1 MNETEILKSIAWF
14 VKDNP
19 NSDIKEKIVCL
30 LGSDKGISFSDAVD
44 MMNDIRKKL
53 DIPSSPVPD
62 SDSCKVFAEDF
73 NNAIKIKMADCL
85 IKTPIFYKVKLI
97 EMLNDVLRD
106 ISFDKYYVV
115 KKYLESNG
123 YALIDIEAVIR
134 TAEAR
139 L

>member
-14 VKDNP
+14 VNNNP
-19 NSDIKEKIVCL
+19 NSDIKDKIGCL
-30 LGSDKGISFSDAVD
+30 LDSDKGISFSDAAD

-53 DIPSSPVPD
+53 GIPSNLVPD

-73 NNAIKIKMADCL
+73 NNAIKIKMADCF
-85 IKTPIFYKVKLI
+85 IKTPIFFKVKLI

-123 YALIDIEAVIR
+123 YALIDIEAIIR
-134 TAEAR
+134 TAENR

>member
-14 VKDNP
+14 VNNNP
-19 NSDIKEKIVCL
+19 NSDIKEKIGCL
-30 LGSDKGISFSDAVD
+30 LGSEKGISFSDAAD

-62 SDSCKVFAEDF
+62 SDSCKIFAEDF

-134 TAEAR
+134 TAETR

>member
-19 NSDIKEKIVCL
+19 NSDIKEKIGCL

-53 DIPSSPVPD
+53 DIPSSPVPN
-62 SDSCKVFAEDF
+62 SDSCKVFTEDF
-73 NNAIKIKMADCL
+73 NNAIKIKIADCL

-97 EMLNDVLRD
+97 EMLDDVLRD

-123 YALIDIEAVIR
+123 YELIDIEVVIR
-134 TAEAR
+134 TAETR

>member
-1 MNETEILKSIAWF
+1 MNETEILKSIAW
-14 VKDNP
+14 
-19 NSDIKEKIVCL
+19 
-30 LGSDKGISFSDAVD
+30 
-44 MMNDIRKKL
+44 
-53 DIPSSPVPD
+53 
-62 SDSCKVFAEDF
+62 AEDF
-73 NNAIKIKMADCL
+73 NNTIKIKMADCL

-123 YALIDIEAVIR
+123 YALIDIEAIIR
-134 TAEAR
+134 TAESR

>member
-14 VKDNP
+14 VNDNP
-19 NSDIKEKIVCL
+19 NSDIKEKIICL

-53 DIPSSPVPD
+53 DIPSSPILN

-97 EMLNDVLRD
+97 EMLNNVLRD

-134 TAEAR
+134 TAETR